1 MPPKQI
7 KFEGKTYPSLAAL
20 AKAFER
26 PYSQVV
32 KRLKAGYS
40 IKQALGKLPLEKRV
54 AHNAV
59 PIKIDGKN
67 YGSVRQAATHFG
79 IDEGAFKRR
88 LELKWTPEQAAGIE
102 APPRRLGNNSKAVN
116 FLGTKYPS
124 AAARNAAFGLPRNVI
139 ERRIA
144 RGWTEREAAGLDPK
158 PHRHRNIDR
167 SPRKTNLASFEEIEG
182 KIYPKAAV
190 GEYKLYLIK
199 NKAND
204 KEYVGI
210 TVSSLH
216 QRLLQH
222 IYAAENSNRPQILY
236 RAIRKYGADQF
247 QISLLRNDAKNYQE
261 LMQQEYDEIQSRN
274 LVKSGYNSSKGGD
287 IGTGK
292 EVKIDGKLFA
302 TQAAAA
308 DYYNIEP
315 TKFNWRLRNG
325 YTPEQAAGL
334 EPWDGA
340 GPKTIVVKGARFRSI
355 QAAAEEYGISPHT
368 AAQRVRS
375 GWTPEQAM
383 GLEEA
388 PDYHSKP
395 IEIVFGDKSFVNQNA
410 FCQAAGVSDALVLK
424 RRNEGW
430 SYQQIWDEYAGGGRE
445 RSCPACG
452 KKFRSQRR
460 NTTYC
465 SRKCISRGRY
475 RSKR

>member
-7 KFEGKTYPSLAAL
+7 EFEGKIYPSVAAL

-26 PYSQVV
+26 PYGQVV

-40 IKQALGKLPLEKRV
+40 IKQALGKLPLDKRV
-54 AHNAV
+54 APNAV

-79 IDEGAFKRR
+79 IDEGTFKRR

-102 APPRRLGNNSKAVN
+102 PPPKRTGNNSKAID
-116 FLGTKYPS
+116 FLGTTYPS
-124 AAARNAAFGLPRNVI
+124 AAAMNAAFGFPRNMI
-139 ERRIA
+139 EKRIA

-182 KIYPKAAV
+182 KIYPKAAA

-199 NKAND
+199 NKLNG

-216 QRLLQH
+216 QRLGQH
-222 IYAAENSNRPQILY
+222 IYAAENSDRPQILY

-315 TKFNWRLRNG
+315 TKFNWRLRIG

-334 EPWDGA
+334 KPWDGA
-340 GPKTIVVKGARFRSI
+340 GPKTIVVKGTRFRSI
-355 QAAAEEYGISPHT
+355 QAAAEEYGISPQT
-368 AAQRVRS
+368 ASQRVRF

-383 GLEEA
+383 GLEEP
-388 PDYHSKP
+388 PDYNSKP
-395 IEIVFGDKSFVNQNA
+395 IEIAFGNKSFVNQNT
-410 FCQAAGVSDALVLK
+410 FCEAAGVSDALVLK

-430 SYQQIWDEYAGGGRE
+430 SYQQIWDEYAEGGRK
-445 RSCPACG
+445 RTCPACG
-452 KKFRSQRR
+452 AKFRSKRR
-460 NTTYC
+460 DKTYC

-475 RSKR
+475 IKKQ

>member
-1 MPPKQI
+1 MPKKQI
-7 KFEGKTYPSLAAL
+7 KFEGTIYPSLKAL
-20 AKAFER
+20 AKKFKK
-26 PYSQVV
+26 PYSQIVR
-32 KRLKAGYS
+32 RLAAGYS
-40 IKQALGKLPLEKRV
+40 VEQAIDREPLDKRV
-54 AHNAV
+54 APNAI
-59 PIKIDGKN
+59 PIWILEERF
-67 YGSVRQAATHFG
+67 GSVRQAAKHFG

-88 LELKWTPEQAAGIE
+88 LELNWTPEQAAGVE
-102 APPRRLGNNSKAVN
+102 PPPKRMANNSKAVD

-124 AAARNAAFGLPRNVI
+124 AAAMNAAFGLPRNVI

-182 KIYPKAAV
+182 KIYPKASS
-190 GEYKLYLIK
+190 GEYKLYLIE
-199 NKAND
+199 NKVNG

-216 QRLLQH
+216 QRLGQH
-222 IYAAENSNRPQILY
+222 IYAAENSDRPQILY

-261 LMQQEYDEIQSRN
+261 LMQQEVEEIQARD
-274 LVKSGYNSSKGGD
+274 LIKSGYNSSKGGD
-287 IGTGK
+287 IGTGI
-292 EVKIDGKLFA
+292 EVKVDGKLFA

-308 DYYNIEP
+308 DYYDIEA

-334 EPWDGA
+334 EPWEGA
-340 GPKTIVVKGARFRSI
+340 GPISIMVKGQRFRSI
-355 QAAAEEYGISPHT
+355 QAAAEKYGISPQT
-368 AAQRVRS
+368 ASQRVRF
-375 GWTPEQAM
+375 GWSPEQAM

-395 IEIVFGDKSFVNQNA
+395 IEIAFGDESFVNQNA
-410 FCQAAGVSDALVLK
+410 FCEAAGVSDALVLK

-445 RSCPACG
+445 RTCPACG
-452 KKFRSQRR
+452 KKFRSKRR
-460 NTTYC
+460 DKTYC

-475 RSKR
+475 IGKC